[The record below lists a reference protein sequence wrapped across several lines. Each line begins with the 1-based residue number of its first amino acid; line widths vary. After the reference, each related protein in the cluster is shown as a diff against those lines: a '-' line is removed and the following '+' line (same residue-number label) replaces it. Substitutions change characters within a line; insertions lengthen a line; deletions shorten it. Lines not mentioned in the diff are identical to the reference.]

1 MHPRPR
7 LRHEGAQ
14 TQSLVE
20 KVGHFLFA
28 FKNAFGDFG
37 ADERL
42 YVRIVAVP
50 KVIAGA
56 FGFNGPRRARR
67 EGICVDGE
75 HVCARRLFRVK
86 NLTRADK
93 TVPRLFA
100 LLSRKRFDVFD
111 KTKEVFVFLPNHPG
125 ICISSSAFGKRTVPR
140 AEGFELMYNAL
151 QQVYR

>member
-1 MHPRPR
+1 M
-7 LRHEGAQ
+7 G
-14 TQSLVE
+14 
-20 KVGHFLFA
+20 
-28 FKNAFGDFG
+28 
-37 ADERL
+37 
-42 YVRIVAVP
+42 
-50 KVIAGA
+50 
-56 FGFNGPRRARR
+56 RARR

-111 KTKEVFVFLPNHPG
+111 KTKRKCLYFCLIAREF
-125 ICISSSAFGKRTVPR
+125 AFQAALLEAKTVPR
-140 AEGFELMYNAL
+140 AEGFELTYNAL